1 VPEVIT
7 ERPPAPDPRLT
18 LHRPSLS
25 SSSLHLSLRSF
36 FRSAFALISTL
47 PTLLSALR
55 PRLAALLSDLRPRV
69 QNLLRAARSV
79 SAESVLRKLASAFR
93 SLRSVSPESAR
104 HSLESGLR
112 SLRSVTA
119 RSLARDAQRLAR
131 RPSRLTL
138 GVTAGAV
145 LAIAAIAAGVSGGS
159 APAAAFSDTAGHAAA
174 VAAGPVGHAP
184 ATGQSAGAGN
194 APGAGFGPVSH
205 APASHAPASHAPA
218 SHAPAGH
225 AHAGHVPAGHA
236 PAGHAAG
243 HVRHAPTGHVPAAPG
258 GHTPRGHAHSVSHAA
273 AAPVKPYSIYDSV
286 IPSAIPS
293 SQKSV
298 ATYATGPFAASES
311 QVAGRSVMW
320 IDTQGHDYKAS
331 VLDIEPGDATPSV
344 AASWAWHRLKAN
356 PHAVARLYT
365 MISEWPAVKSAVAS
379 FPAQMRERIH
389 WWIANPTGTPHL
401 VPGSDATQWYWGSHY
416 DITTATPGF

>member
-1 VPEVIT
+1 V
-7 ERPPAPDPRLT
+7 
-18 LHRPSLS
+18 
-25 SSSLHLSLRSF
+25 
-36 FRSAFALISTL
+36 FA
-47 PTLLSALR
+47 LLSALPALLATLR
-55 PRLAALLSDLRPRV
+55 PRLAALLS
-69 QNLLRAARSV
+69 AARSV
-79 SAESVLRKLASAFR
+79 SAESALQRLASAFR

-104 HSLESGLR
+104 RSLESAVR
-112 SLRSVTA
+112 SLRSVTVQ
-119 RSLARDAQRLAR
+119 SLSRDAQRLAR

-159 APAAAFSDTAGHAAA
+159 APAAALSDTAGHAVP

-184 ATGQSAGAGN
+184 ATGQAPGLGG
-194 APGAGFGPVSH
+194 APGAGFGPVGH
-205 APASHAPASHAPA
+205 APAAHAPATHV
-218 SHAPAGH
+218 H
-225 AHAGHVPAGHA
+225 HVPAGHA
-236 PAGHAAG
+236 PAGHAVGHAG
-243 HVRHAPTGHVPAAPG
+243 HAPTGHVPAAP
-258 GHTPRGHAHSVSHAA
+258 RGHVARSHASHHSHRA
-273 AAPVKPYSIYDSV
+273 AALAKPYSIYDSV

-344 AASWAWHRLKAN
+344 AASWAWHRLKSN
-356 PHAVARLYT
+356 PHAIARLYT

-416 DITTATPGF
+416 DITTAAPGF

>member
-1 VPEVIT
+1 M
-7 ERPPAPDPRLT
+7 
-18 LHRPSLS
+18 
-25 SSSLHLSLRSF
+25 
-36 FRSAFALISTL
+36 FA
-47 PTLLSALR
+47 LLSALPAVLATLK
-55 PRLAALLSDLRPRV
+55 PRAQA
-69 QNLLRAARSV
+69 LLRAARSV
-79 SAESVLRKLASAFR
+79 SAESALQRLASAFR

-104 HSLESGLR
+104 RSLESAAA
-112 SLRSVTA
+112 SLRSVTVQ
-119 RSLARDAQRLAR
+119 SLSRDAQRLAR

-159 APAAAFSDTAGHAAA
+159 APAAALSDTAGHAVP

-184 ATGQSAGAGN
+184 ATGQAPGLGGS
-194 APGAGFGPVSH
+194 PGAGFGPVGH
-205 APASHAPASHAPA
+205 APAAHAPAAHAPVT
-218 SHAPAGH
+218 HAR
-225 AHAGHVPAGHA
+225 HVGHA
-236 PAGHAAG
+236 PAGHVVGHAG
-243 HVRHAPTGHVPAAPG
+243 HA
-258 GHTPRGHAHSVSHAA
+258 PRGHVHAALRGHVARSHAGRHWHAA
-273 AAPVKPYSIYDSV
+273 AAPAKPYSIYDSV
-286 IPSAIPS
+286 VPTAIPS
-293 SQKSV
+293 SQKAV

-311 QVAGRSVMW
+311 ELTGRSVMW

-344 AASWAWHRLKAN
+344 AASWAWHRLKSN
-356 PHAVARLYT
+356 PHAIARLYT

-416 DITTATPGF
+416 DITTAAPGF